1 MRGSELMTSGFGPP
15 EDGMYVGSGPEV
27 PVDAGAGAVAGLGVA
42 GPGAHASSS
51 SATPTPPAVKRR
63 NRRRLGS
70 PLVPGIDLMLVLLLV
85 RFPEP
90 LEICLRRRDRHRR
103 RSETIRMHHQ
113 VRLDAGLDAARHAH
127 Q

>member
-1 MRGSELMTSGFGPP
+1 MRGSELTTSGFGPP

-27 PVDAGAGAVAGLGVA
+27 PVDAGAGA
-42 GPGAHASSS
+42 HASSS
-51 SATPTPPAVKRR
+51 SATPIPPAVKRR